1 MTIKTHSDTHI
12 AKKRWYIERVWG
24 AAKRRK
30 NISRFAAGR
39 RHLPVQ
45 THAECVEKHLP
56 FFYFLGSVYICAG
69 VLDIGLHIYSLYSS
83 C

>member
-30 NISRFAAGR
+30 NISRFAAGHR
-39 RHLPVQ
+39 RHG
-45 THAECVEKHLP
+45 HLSSDP
-56 FFYFLGSVYICAG
+56 RRVCGKTSALFFIFLGSVYICVG
-69 VLDIGLHIYSLYSS
+69 DIGLHIFSLL
-83 C
+83 